1 MENENIYVPSGV
13 KTRDGKDIMCYT
25 AEFYVKNKAKIDRII
40 KKCEE
45 ILMEDDEKEESKNAQ
60 DNSTSSKEDNKNI
73 LKENSEKYN
82 SEIHINKKY
91 DKLFKEILSDK
102 REAIKFINHYLNLN
116 LVEDN
121 IEKYEKEF
129 RTGKF
134 YNIEADIVYKIKDKN
149 VFILIEH
156 QSSVDIKMAYRIK
169 CYKSAIIEE
178 SINKKKLKEKS
189 YKIPKVIAIVL
200 YTGKRVWQNLKMSDI
215 EEKIEGYIEPE
226 NEYTL
231 VDSNKFSKEEL
242 LEDTLM
248 TSKAMLIEKSKNT
261 EELYQNIEDVIKNQK
276 EKNALN
282 NIQLEKL
289 VQYELAETEDE
300 NMIKEFIEKIKNMK
314 GDDEIMTN
322 ASRILNKEI
331 RKQRKAGMVEGL
343 ALGRTEGIAIG
354 ERKGRSAGIALGRI
368 EGIALIAKR
377 LKGKMNIKDISQI
390 TGLSENEINEL

>member
-169 CYKSAIIEE
+169 CDKSAIIEE

-215 EEKIEGYIEPE
+215 EEKI
-226 NEYTL
+226 
-231 VDSNKFSKEEL
+231 
-242 LEDTLM
+242 
-248 TSKAMLIEKSKNT
+248 
-261 EELYQNIEDVIKNQK
+261 
-276 EKNALN
+276 
-282 NIQLEKL
+282 
-289 VQYELAETEDE
+289 
-300 NMIKEFIEKIKNMK
+300 
-314 GDDEIMTN
+314 
-322 ASRILNKEI
+322 
-331 RKQRKAGMVEGL
+331 
-343 ALGRTEGIAIG
+343 
-354 ERKGRSAGIALGRI
+354 
-368 EGIALIAKR
+368 
-377 LKGKMNIKDISQI
+377 
-390 TGLSENEINEL
+390 

>member
-169 CYKSAIIEE
+169 CDKSAIIEE

-354 ERKGRSAGIALGRI
+354 ESKGRSAGIALGRI

>member
-289 VQYELAETEDE
+289 VQYELAEIEDE

-354 ERKGRSAGIALGRI
+354 ESKGRSAGIALGRI

>member
-1 MENENIYVPSGV
+1 
-13 KTRDGKDIMCYT
+13 
-25 AEFYVKNKAKIDRII
+25 
-40 KKCEE
+40 
-45 ILMEDDEKEESKNAQ
+45 
-60 DNSTSSKEDNKNI
+60 
-73 LKENSEKYN
+73 
-82 SEIHINKKY
+82 
-91 DKLFKEILSDK
+91 
-102 REAIKFINHYLNLN
+102 
-116 LVEDN
+116 
-121 IEKYEKEF
+121 
-129 RTGKF
+129 
-134 YNIEADIVYKIKDKN
+134 
-149 VFILIEH
+149 
-156 QSSVDIKMAYRIK
+156 
-169 CYKSAIIEE
+169 
-178 SINKKKLKEKS
+178 
-189 YKIPKVIAIVL
+189 
-200 YTGKRVWQNLKMSDI
+200 
-215 EEKIEGYIEPE
+215 
-226 NEYTL
+226 
-231 VDSNKFSKEEL
+231 
-242 LEDTLM
+242 M

-354 ERKGRSAGIALGRI
+354 ESKGRSAGIALGRI

>member
-1 MENENIYVPSGV
+1 M
-13 KTRDGKDIMCYT
+13 
-25 AEFYVKNKAKIDRII
+25 
-40 KKCEE
+40 
-45 ILMEDDEKEESKNAQ
+45 
-60 DNSTSSKEDNKNI
+60 
-73 LKENSEKYN
+73 
-82 SEIHINKKY
+82 
-91 DKLFKEILSDK
+91 
-102 REAIKFINHYLNLN
+102 
-116 LVEDN
+116 
-121 IEKYEKEF
+121 
-129 RTGKF
+129 
-134 YNIEADIVYKIKDKN
+134 
-149 VFILIEH
+149 
-156 QSSVDIKMAYRIK
+156 
-169 CYKSAIIEE
+169 
-178 SINKKKLKEKS
+178 
-189 YKIPKVIAIVL
+189 
-200 YTGKRVWQNLKMSDI
+200 
-215 EEKIEGYIEPE
+215 
-226 NEYTL
+226 

-354 ERKGRSAGIALGRI
+354 ESKGRSAGIALGRI